1 MGLVMHITAAS
12 RQERAGMGK
21 GAVKRSRR
29 RSRRFDTQLQML
41 AMCSSRGSVSA
52 LFVRHTCWRLMT
64 CPRLCPRAC

>member
-29 RSRRFDTQLQML
+29 FDTQLQML
-41 AMCSSRGSVSA
+41 AMCSSRSSVSA